1 MLKWP
6 LGQELQQIRADLGL
20 VRTQIILCKAAV
32 GNISS
37 VYVGTCQSCAC
48 KAARCQKCA
57 HPDARAELFFFIIT
71 P

>member
-6 LGQELQQIRADLGL
+6 PGQELQQIRADLGL

-37 VYVGTCQSCAC
+37 VYVGTCQ
-48 KAARCQKCA
+48 
-57 HPDARAELFFFIIT
+57 ELRMESGSLS
-71 P
+71 